1 MRTIVKGQTNL
12 QEIIFLAR
20 CSRRPSGGKIDKEI
34 DITKPEVNMTE
45 NVVQDDENQ
54 DPVEAYDC
62 DPSNYEAIAM
72 CSQIVHTEPSHED
85 LSQDCAW
92 KYCDYEENSISGQA
106 LHQELLYGGINNED
120 IHHKHEICCLDFECK
135 ECINEA
141 KVRSGLIVHKETSH
155 EDFVINGFLNWSQ
168 YQYYDYYNYQD
179 VEDFHMKAEELLEEV
194 EFEDNV
200 KIDALGRSW
209 EKSLESCVN
218 CDIGQMFGVALIA
231 AFIALSEP
239 KKVTLEDSS
248 DIKPGIDVKTR
259 DTLEEIGDPQDDEC
273 DECNYEADSR
283 NVLHVYQEP
292 LYEDG
297 YNERRNLE
305 LVVCRQRIECE
316 DCDNIFPLKDDL
328 EVHEETSHEEVPRN
342 YWLNCLQEQYYEY

>member
-155 EDFVINGFLNWSQ
+155 EDFVINGFLNWS
-168 YQYYDYYNYQD
+168 
-179 VEDFHMKAEELLEEV
+179 
-194 EFEDNV
+194 
-200 KIDALGRSW
+200 
-209 EKSLESCVN
+209 
-218 CDIGQMFGVALIA
+218 
-231 AFIALSEP
+231 
-239 KKVTLEDSS
+239 
-248 DIKPGIDVKTR
+248 
-259 DTLEEIGDPQDDEC
+259 
-273 DECNYEADSR
+273 
-283 NVLHVYQEP
+283 
-292 LYEDG
+292 
-297 YNERRNLE
+297 
-305 LVVCRQRIECE
+305 
-316 DCDNIFPLKDDL
+316 
-328 EVHEETSHEEVPRN
+328 
-342 YWLNCLQEQYYEY
+342 